1 MVTTQRDRQAKA
13 ATEVSAQQAYDLI
26 FMDVQMPQTDD
37 FLAMPFW
44 YPAVGLGA
52 AL

>member
-1 MVTTQRDRQAKA
+1 MQRDRQAKA

-26 FMDVQMPQTDD
+26 FMNVQMPQTDNCST
-37 FLAMPFW
+37 LPFR